1 MPSKDRRASGEY
13 SMPMEGVIH
22 RRTGPRKAPPK
33 ASGPLP
39 GGLYE
44 RPVIKPKPDS
54 SLDRAPATPSEVVM
68 PSKDRRAS
76 GAYSIPME
84 GVIHRGTGPR
94 KAPPKA
100 SGPLPGGLYERPV
113 IKPKPNKQS

>member
-1 MPSKDRRASGEY
+1 
-13 SMPMEGVIH
+13 
-22 RRTGPRKAPPK
+22 
-33 ASGPLP
+33 
-39 GGLYE
+39 
-44 RPVIKPKPDS
+44 
-54 SLDRAPATPSEVVM
+54 M

-113 IKPKPNKQS
+113 IKPKPDKKP